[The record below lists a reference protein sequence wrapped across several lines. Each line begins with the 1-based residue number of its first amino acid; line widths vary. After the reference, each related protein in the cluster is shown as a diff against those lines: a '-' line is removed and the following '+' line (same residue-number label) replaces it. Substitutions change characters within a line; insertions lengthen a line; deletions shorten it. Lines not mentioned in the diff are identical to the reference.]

1 LKLVILEIIILWNP
15 CTNCDLVVMIRLF
28 DPNTIEQLQ
37 AQWKI
42 CSDFYLETEIS
53 ESISKLWKSFRKN
66 IHLKVISTL
75 KNIFCFEKCCEEF
88 ETLCELINSILK
100 FLCEKRKKTNYCEGH
115 VKLKSETKFR
125 KILHCAIKMTA
136 LKVYL
141 PPLLLYNEWQ
151 LLNYFNHDMLCIC
164 QNQNNNKNF
173 PYFFC

>member
-1 LKLVILEIIILWNP
+1 
-15 CTNCDLVVMIRLF
+15 
-28 DPNTIEQLQ
+28 
-37 AQWKI
+37 
-42 CSDFYLETEIS
+42 
-53 ESISKLWKSFRKN
+53 
-66 IHLKVISTL
+66 
-75 KNIFCFEKCCEEF
+75 
-88 ETLCELINSILK
+88 LK

-151 LLNYFNHDMLCIC
+151 LLNYFNHDILCIC

-173 PYFFC
+173 PYFFLLEFQIIIIMQLSTTKIRKHEITKQRISLLSKTLLYSLNKNKTKKSKHITWFFYDELFGGQNIRLQYQSTFLSLNYWTLTHNESE

>member
-1 LKLVILEIIILWNP
+1 
-15 CTNCDLVVMIRLF
+15 M
-28 DPNTIEQLQ
+28 
-37 AQWKI
+37 
-42 CSDFYLETEIS
+42 
-53 ESISKLWKSFRKN
+53 
-66 IHLKVISTL
+66 

-136 LKVYL
+136 LKIYL

-151 LLNYFNHDMLCIC
+151 LLNYFNHDMLYVFVKTKTTTRIFHTFFARIS
-164 QNQNNNKNF
+164 NNNNNATIYNENTKTRNHETTNF
-173 PYFFC
+173 SLV